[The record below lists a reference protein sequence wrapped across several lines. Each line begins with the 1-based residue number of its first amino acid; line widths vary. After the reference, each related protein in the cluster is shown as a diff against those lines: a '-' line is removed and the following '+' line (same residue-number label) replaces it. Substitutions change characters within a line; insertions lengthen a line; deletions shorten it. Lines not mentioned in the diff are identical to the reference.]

1 LGYREKHLKISPVA
15 KKSYDSEGERLQV
28 LLLEL
33 RAEARL
39 RQKDLDKKL
48 GHSQT
53 FVSKYELGERQ
64 LNLPE
69 LDHICEAVG
78 ISLNELGRK
87 YKAALKKDL
96 PPDYRKRRRVD
107 RKAN

>member
-1 LGYREKHLKISPVA
+1 VA
-15 KKSYDSEGERLQV
+15 RKSYTGEVERLRV
-28 LLLEL
+28 LLFQL

-39 RQKDLDKKL
+39 RQVDLAQKV
-48 GHSQT
+48 GHSQR

-69 LDHICEAVG
+69 LDHICEALD
-78 ISLNELGRK
+78 ISLSEFVRK

-96 PPDYRKRRRVD
+96 PPDYRRRRRVD